1 MNPDRR
7 VVVLVMCGIAVGAL
21 TASLVPWSPLPRALL
36 VGVVAAFVAA
46 SIGWLLHP
54 KAGA

>member
-7 VVVLVMCGIAVGAL
+7 VFVLVMSGIAAGAL
-21 TASLVPWSPLPRALL
+21 TASVVPWSPLPKAAL

-46 SIGWLLHP
+46 STELVLRSRIGT
-54 KAGA
+54 